1 MAAFNLQIVTP
12 DRLFFDGEVDAV
24 IVRTTEGDVAVFKD
38 HINYVAALDIGHA
51 KIKNGENY
59 REAIISGGFIQVGE
73 DKTTIVTEAAEW
85 PEEIDLERARRA
97 KEHAEA
103 LIGRKLE
110 NISSTSVEAK
120 LKRAVARISAAEKHH
135 LR

>member
-12 DRLFFDGEVDAV
+12 DRLFFEGEVDAV
-24 IVRTTEGDVAVFKD
+24 IVRTTEGDVAIFKD
-38 HINYVAALDIGHA
+38 HINYVATLDIGHA

-59 REAIISGGFIQVGE
+59 KDAVISGGFIQVGE

-85 PEEIDLERARRA
+85 PEEIDLERAKRA
-97 KEHAEA
+97 KEHAERLMSQKEEGVDA
-103 LIGRKLE
+103 IA
-110 NISSTSVEAK
+110 VEAK
-120 LKRAVARISAAEKHH
+120 LRRAITRINSVERDH

>member
-12 DRLFFDGEVDAV
+12 DRLFFEGEVDAV
-24 IVRTTEGDVAVFKD
+24 IVRTTEGDVAIFKD
-38 HINYVAALDIGHA
+38 HINYVATLDIGHA

-59 REAIISGGFIQVGE
+59 KDAVISGGFIQVGE

-85 PEEIDLERARRA
+85 PEEIDLERAKRA
-97 KEHAEA
+97 KERAERLMSQKEEGIDA
-103 LIGRKLE
+103 IA
-110 NISSTSVEAK
+110 VEAK
-120 LKRAVARISAAEKHH
+120 LRRAITRINSVERDH